1 MSIVDRLSQLQTAQ
15 KGWQRRV
22 GEKDNDRFTVA
33 GKMGRDNKEP
43 PGTPAKTSAEDGAEA
58 EAEEAVARRRT
69 PRTPRMRT
77 VVGRSASESAAAEE
91 EEAAAQVA

>member
-43 PGTPAKTSAEDGAEA
+43 PRTPAKTSEEEDAAGEAEDAAEA
-58 EAEEAVARRRT
+58 AARRRT
-69 PRTPRMRT
+69 PRTPR
-77 VVGRSASESAAAEE
+77 
-91 EEAAAQVA
+91 